1 VRRALAAL
9 GRFLFKTRN
18 GLFPAVFFVLA
29 LTSRPIARTGP
40 VPWDRVLDVL
50 GVLLAAAGQALR
62 VAVIGLAYI
71 RRGGLNKQVYAD
83 RLVQE
88 GIFAH
93 CRNPLYVGN
102 FLALTG
108 FCLIH
113 DSWACYL
120 VGIPI
125 FVLAYVSIVLAEE
138 DFLRTKFGA
147 EFEEYCR
154 RVPRFGFRFQ
164 GLSETIAGSRF
175 DWRRVV
181 RKEYGSTFSGLT
193 FVLFLFVWDRYLV
206 DGWAAARPTFLVA
219 LSIWIPCVVCY
230 LVARRLKKTSRLG
243 TSTAETPLE
252 ERYRPSA

>member
-1 VRRALAAL
+1 MLTTL
-9 GRFLFKTRN
+9 GRFFFKTRN
-18 GLFPAVFFVLA
+18 ALFPVIFFCLA
-29 LTSRPIARTGP
+29 LTSRPIAWPGP
-40 VPWDRVLDVL
+40 FHWDRAFDVL
-50 GVLLAAAGQALR
+50 GVLCAASGQALR
-62 VAVIGLAYI
+62 ILVIGLAYI
-71 RRGGLNKQVYAD
+71 RRGGLNKEVYAD

-120 VGIPI
+120 VGIPV
-125 FVLAYVSIVLAEE
+125 FALAYLTIVLAEE
-138 DFLRTKFGA
+138 EFLRKKFGA

-154 RVPRFGFRFQ
+154 RVPRFGFRFG
-164 GLSETIAGSRF
+164 GLRETIAGSRF

-181 RKEYGSTFSGLT
+181 AKEYGSTFSGLT

-206 DGWAAARPTFLVA
+206 DGWAAARTTLLHA
-219 LSIWIPCVVCY
+219 LWIWVPCVFLY
-230 LVARRLKKTSRLG
+230 LFARRLKKTSRLG
-243 TSTAETPLE
+243 TTHGETPIE
-252 ERYRPSA
+252 HRPTA